1 MWILL
6 VCHHAVCCVAECVY
20 TGVYSS
26 TRPCWQGHIEAFD
39 FDVSHQ
45 ICLIC
50 IHGLIVSNL
59 LWWCVRAYTVDVLK
73 CDASDGFLQQQAQ
86 SQRLEISCLMW
97 CLGYS
102 YHTHTHTHTHKTT
115 TTTNKHYN
123 YIQMSKA
130 TNPCARHCMA
140 AFCCGKNCVVFLAV
154 KIE

>member
-102 YHTHTHTHTHKTT
+102 YHTHTHTHTHTKQQQQQ
-115 TTTNKHYN
+115 TNTIIIYRWVKLQIHVRGTAW
-123 YIQMSKA
+123 Q
-130 TNPCARHCMA
+130 H
-140 AFCCGKNCVVFLAV
+140 FVVA
-154 KIE
+154 KIVWYFWR